1 MLYFWERKS
10 FLKFHFM
17 SRKKNENPVRL
28 VTKSNRLIEARHD
41 FDIWELRIFTKM
53 LMLIGEND
61 RSLDYVIPIK
71 DIIADFELSD
81 SERTYLALREA
92 ADKLLGRKVYIY
104 KHIEAEKWER
114 QATTLIKKYA
124 VPVIKTAT
132 GQFVEVTDKTN
143 YIRIG
148 FDEDVR
154 NLIVD
159 YKNNFT
165 RLNLNVLTKLSV
177 KSFRMY
183 ELLKQ
188 YEDTG
193 FRTIGLDDLREIF
206 NLTGQY
212 NLYGSIKQRIL
223 DKAQRDL
230 DEHADITFTY
240 EEIKRGRAVHRL
252 NFHIHSKNQMSLKAV
267 QNLEKRGEIP
277 PQYLLPAETILPDF
291 YEEIAQ
297 NAVNEWQVNAPVL
310 KKLIVEFPPERL
322 RQAVE
327 VTKQAIAGGKIKGKV
342 AGFFVEAVRSGY
354 TLVPEKP
361 EKPTAKSLNK
371 ADAVAESAAES
382 AKKKQEEKKKQ
393 AYESE
398 RKTILTRLQN
408 DIDLRVQILE
418 EIKRGMFKDFYNK
431 DLSFEDNLEKP
442 AFYGLVATIF
452 KKLVS

>member
-1 MLYFWERKS
+1 
-10 FLKFHFM
+10 M

-81 SERTYLALREA
+81 SERTYMALREA

-124 VPVIKTAT
+124 VPVIKTDT
-132 GQFVEVTDKTN
+132 GQFVEVTDRTN

-193 FRTIGLDDLREIF
+193 FRTIGLDELREIF

-212 NLYGSIKQRIL
+212 NLYGSIKQRII

-230 DEHADITFTY
+230 DEYADITFTY
-240 EEIKRGRAVHRL
+240 DEIKRGRAVHRL
-252 NFHIHSKNQMSLKAV
+252 NFHIHSKNQMSLKAA
-267 QNLEKRGEIP
+267 QNLEKRDNLP
-277 PQYLLPAETILPDF
+277 PQYLMPGEPILPDF

-297 NAVNEWQVNAPVL
+297 SAVNQWQVNATVL
-310 KKLIVEFPPERL
+310 KKLIAEFPQERIK
-322 RQAVE
+322 QAVE
-327 VTKQAIAGGKIKGKV
+327 VTKQAVVAGKIKGKV

-354 TLVPEKP
+354 TITPETPKKTIAKTDKSP
-361 EKPTAKSLNK
+361 EDSAVSL
-371 ADAVAESAAES
+371 AEKAAEA
-382 AKKKQEEKKKQ
+382 AKKRREELKKQ
-393 AYESE
+393 AYEAE
-398 RKTILTRLQN
+398 RQTILIRLQS
-408 DIDLRVQILE
+408 DDDLKERILE
-418 EIKRGMFKDFYNK
+418 EVQRGMFKDFYNGT
-431 DLSFEDNLEKP
+431 LSFEENLQKP

-452 KKLVS
+452 KKIA

>member
-1 MLYFWERKS
+1 
-10 FLKFHFM
+10 M

-81 SERTYLALREA
+81 SERTYMALREA

-124 VPVIKTAT
+124 VPVIKTDT
-132 GQFVEVTDKTN
+132 GQFVEVTDRTN

-193 FRTIGLDDLREIF
+193 FRTIGLDELREIF

-212 NLYGSIKQRIL
+212 NLYGSIKQRII

-230 DEHADITFTY
+230 DEYADITFTY
-240 EEIKRGRAVHRL
+240 DEIKRGRAVHRL
-252 NFHIHSKNQMSLKAV
+252 NFHIHSKNQMSLKAA
-267 QNLEKRGEIP
+267 QNLEKRDNLP
-277 PQYLLPAETILPDF
+277 PQYLMPGEPILPDF

-297 NAVNEWQVNAPVL
+297 SAVNQWQVNAAVL
-310 KKLIVEFPPERL
+310 KKLIAEFPQERIK
-322 RQAVE
+322 QALE
-327 VTKQAIAGGKIKGKV
+327 VTKQAVAGGKIKGKV

-354 TLVPEKP
+354 TIAPETPEKTITKTDKSSKDSAVSLA
-361 EKPTAKSLNK
+361 EK
-371 ADAVAESAAES
+371 AVEA
-382 AKKKQEEKKKQ
+382 AKKSREELKKQ
-393 AYESE
+393 AYEAE
-398 RKTILTRLQN
+398 RQTILIRLQS
-408 DIDLRVQILE
+408 DDELKERILE
-418 EIKRGMFKDFYNK
+418 EVQRGMFKDFYN
-431 DLSFEDNLEKP
+431 DTLSFEENLEKP

-452 KKLVS
+452 KKIA

>member
-1 MLYFWERKS
+1 
-10 FLKFHFM
+10 M

-61 RSLDYVIPIK
+61 VHLDYVIPVK

-193 FRTIGLDDLREIF
+193 FRTMGLDDLREIF

-230 DEHADITFTY
+230 AEHADITFTY
-240 EEIKRGRAVHRL
+240 DEIKQGRAVHRL
-252 NFHIHSKNQMSLKAV
+252 NFHIHSKNQMSLKVA
-267 QNLEKRGEIP
+267 QNLEKRGDTP
-277 PQYLLPAETILPDF
+277 PQYLMPLGHSLPDF

-297 NAVNEWQVNAPVL
+297 IAVKEWQVNVPVL
-310 KKLIVEFPPERL
+310 KKLIAEFPRERL
-322 RQAVE
+322 KQAIE
-327 VTKQAIAGGKIKGKV
+327 ATKQAIERGKIKGKV
-342 AGFFVEAVRSGY
+342 AGFFVEAVRSAY
-354 TLVPEKP
+354 TLAPETPQKKNLKITQKTKDTKLSNV
-361 EKPTAKSLNK
+361 EIAEALAQKDR
-371 ADAVAESAAES
+371 ADQ
-382 AKKKQEEKKKQ
+382 KKQV
-393 AYESE
+393 YETE
-398 RKTILTRLQN
+398 RATVLTHLQK
-408 DIDLRVQILE
+408 DTDLQERILE
-418 EIKRGMFKDFYNK
+418 EIKRGMFKDFYNAA
-431 DLSFEDNLEKP
+431 LSFEDNLDKP

-452 KKLVS
+452 KKLQA

>member
-1 MLYFWERKS
+1 
-10 FLKFHFM
+10 M
-17 SRKKNENPVRL
+17 SSKKNENPVRL

-53 LMLIGEND
+53 LMLIGEED
-61 RSLDYVIPIK
+61 RRLDYVIPIK

-81 SERTYLALREA
+81 SERTYTSLREA

-124 VPVIKTAT
+124 VPVIRTIT

-165 RLNLNVLTKLSV
+165 RLNFSVLTKLST

-193 FRTIGLDDLREIF
+193 FRTMTLEDLREIF
-206 NLTGQY
+206 SLTGQY
-212 NLYGSIKQRIL
+212 NLYGSIKQRII

-230 DEHADITFTY
+230 EEHADITFTY
-240 EEIKRGRAVHRL
+240 DEIKQGRAVQRI
-252 NFHIHSKNQMSLKAV
+252 NFYIRSKNILQFNTEAKDSLTNIIS
-267 QNLEKRGEIP
+267 QSP
-277 PQYLLPAETILPDF
+277 PILKNVPDG
-291 YEEIAQ
+291 YDEIAEYVVKQ
-297 NAVNEWQVNAPVL
+297 WLVNAQVL
-310 KKLIVEFPPERL
+310 KKLMIEFPKERL
-322 RQAVE
+322 IQAVE
-327 VTKQAIAGGKIKGKV
+327 VTKQALEQSKIKGKI

-354 TLVPEKP
+354 TITPETPKKTKTLAPDNEKTKNAETIAKDSLVQQN
-361 EKPTAKSLNK
+361 L
-371 ADAVAESAAES
+371 DAQ
-382 AKKKQEEKKKQ
+382 KRQ
-393 AYESE
+393 AYEIEKAMILKKIKENTQLKE
-398 RKTILTRLQN
+398 RVIE
-408 DIDLRVQILE
+408 DIN
-418 EIKRGMFKDFYNK
+418 RGIFKDFMN
-431 DLSFEDNLEKP
+431 LELTFEENLEKP
-442 AFYGLVATIF
+442 SFYGLVATIV
-452 KKLVS
+452 KKITDI

>member
-1 MLYFWERKS
+1 
-10 FLKFHFM
+10 M

-61 RSLDYVIPIK
+61 VHLDYAIPIK

-104 KHIEAEKWER
+104 KHIEAERWER

-193 FRTIGLDDLREIF
+193 FRTMGLDDLREIF

-230 DEHADITFTY
+230 AEHADITFTY
-240 EEIKRGRAVHRL
+240 DEIKQGRAVHRL
-252 NFHIHSKNQMSLKAV
+252 NFHIHSKNQMSLKVA
-267 QNLEKRGEIP
+267 QNLEKRGDAP
-277 PQYLLPAETILPDF
+277 PQYLLPSGHNMPDF
-291 YEEIAQ
+291 YEEVAQIA
-297 NAVNEWQVNAPVL
+297 VKEWQVNALVL
-310 KKLIVEFPPERL
+310 KKLVAEFPPERL
-322 RQAVE
+322 KQAME
-327 VTKQAIAGGKIKGKV
+327 ATKQAIERGKIKGKV

-354 TLVPEKP
+354 TIAPEIPQK
-361 EKPTAKSLNK
+361 TALK
-371 ADAVAESAAES
+371 A
-382 AKKKQEEKKKQ
+382 AKKVKDTDPSTVEIAEAAAKKDRADQKKQ
-393 AYESE
+393 VYETE
-398 RKTILTRLQN
+398 RATILTHLQK
-408 DIDLRVQILE
+408 DTDLQENILE
-418 EIKRGMFKDFYNK
+418 EIKRGMFKDFYNGT
-431 DLSFEDNLEKP
+431 LSFEDNLEKP

-452 KKLVS
+452 KKLQG

>member
-1 MLYFWERKS
+1 
-10 FLKFHFM
+10 M

-124 VPVIKTAT
+124 VPVIKTDT
-132 GQFVEVTDKTN
+132 GQFVEVTDRTN

-212 NLYGSIKQRIL
+212 NLYGSIKQRII

-230 DEHADITFTY
+230 DEYADITFTY
-240 EEIKRGRAVHRL
+240 DEIKRGRAVHRL
-252 NFHIHSKNQMSLKAV
+252 NFHIHSKNQMSLKAA
-267 QNLEKRGEIP
+267 QNLEKRDNMP
-277 PQYLLPAETILPDF
+277 PQYLLPTEPILPNF

-297 NAVNEWQVNAPVL
+297 CAVNQWQVNVSVL
-310 KKLIVEFPPERL
+310 KKLIAEFPQERL

-327 VTKQAIAGGKIKGKV
+327 VTKQAVEGGKIKGKV

-354 TLVPEKP
+354 TMTPEIPEKKTP
-361 EKPTAKSLNK
+361 KMVKPSKDPTVSLV
-371 ADAVAESAAES
+371 DFAVES
-382 AKKKQEEKKKQ
+382 AKKSSEEHKKQ
-393 AYESE
+393 AYEAE
-398 RKTILTRLQN
+398 RQTILKRLQS
-408 DIDLRVQILE
+408 DYDLKKRILE
-418 EIKRGMFKDFYNK
+418 EVQRGMFKDFYNAA
-431 DLSFEDNLEKP
+431 LSFEDNLEKP

-452 KKLVS
+452 KKIVDK

>member
-1 MLYFWERKS
+1 
-10 FLKFHFM
+10 M
-17 SRKKNENPVRL
+17 SRKKTENPVRL

-53 LMLIGEND
+53 LMLIGEKD
-61 RSLDYVIPIK
+61 THLDYVIPIK

-104 KHIEAEKWER
+104 KHIEGQRWER

-124 VPVIKTAT
+124 VPVIRTVT

-148 FDEDVR
+148 FDEAVR

-177 KSFRMY
+177 KSFRVY

-193 FRTIGLDDLREIF
+193 FRTMALEDLRETF

-230 DEHADITFTY
+230 EEHADITFTY
-240 EEIKRGRAVHRL
+240 DEIKQGRAVQRI
-252 NFHIHSKNQMSLKAV
+252 NFHIRSKNVVKTV
-267 QNLEKRGEIP
+267 QASENRTDSP
-277 PQYLLPAETILPDF
+277 PQYLPASIPISPDF

-297 NAVNEWQVNAPVL
+297 IAVNEWQVNVPIL
-310 KKLIVEFPPERL
+310 KKLLAEFPPERL
-322 RQAVE
+322 RQAIQTTQHAVE
-327 VTKQAIAGGKIKGKV
+327 RGKIKGKI

-354 TLVPEKP
+354 TMAPDLL
-361 EKPTAKSLNK
+361 AKTVKK
-371 ADAVAESAAES
+371 AKEIVIPAQTRPLELAQKSQEDA
-382 AKKKQEEKKKQ
+382 KKQ
-393 AYESE
+393 AYQIE
-398 RKTILTRLQN
+398 RTHILAH
-408 DIDLRVQILE
+408 LE
-418 EIKRGMFKDFYNK
+418 KDRPLCDRIVEDIKRGMFKDFHNPA
-431 DLSFEDNLEKP
+431 LSFESNIENP

-452 KKLVS
+452 KRIVG

>member
-1 MLYFWERKS
+1 
-10 FLKFHFM
+10 M
-17 SRKKNENPVRL
+17 SRKKTENPVRL

-53 LMLIGEND
+53 LMLVGEKD
-61 RSLDYVIPIK
+61 TQLDYLIPIR
-71 DIIADFELSD
+71 DIITDFELSD

-104 KHIEAEKWER
+104 KHIEAERWER

-177 KSFRMY
+177 KSFRVY

-193 FRTIGLDDLREIF
+193 FRTMALDDFREIF

-223 DKAQRDL
+223 EKAKRDL
-230 DEHADITFTY
+230 EEHADITFTY
-240 EEIKRGRAVHRL
+240 DEIKQGRAVQRI
-252 NFHIHSKNQMSLKAV
+252 NFHIHSKNMLKALPG
-267 QNLEKRGEIP
+267 LENRTDTP
-277 PQYLLPAETILPDF
+277 PQYFSASVPILPDF

-297 NAVNEWQVNAPVL
+297 IAVKEWGVNVPVL
-310 KKLIVEFPPERL
+310 KKLVAEFPSERL

-327 VTKQAIAGGKIKGKV
+327 TTKYAIERGKIKGKV
-342 AGFFVEAVRSGY
+342 AGFFVEAVRSAY
-354 TLVPEKP
+354 TIAPEPLAKNLKKAKEIVVPTNTMP
-361 EKPTAKSLNK
+361 I
-371 ADAVAESAAES
+371 DSAQ
-382 AKKKQEEKKKQ
+382 KKQEDAKNQ
-393 AYESE
+393 AYEME
-398 RKTILTRLQN
+398 RVRILNQLQEDTN
-408 DIDLRVQILE
+408 LRDRILE
-418 EIKRGMFKDFYNK
+418 DIQRGIFRDFYNPQ
-431 DLSFEDNLEKP
+431 LSFESNVERP

-452 KKLVS
+452 KKLVG

>member
-1 MLYFWERKS
+1 
-10 FLKFHFM
+10 M

-53 LMLIGEND
+53 LMLIGEKD
-61 RSLDYVIPIK
+61 VHLDYVIPVK

-132 GQFVEVTDKTN
+132 GQFVEVADKTN

-148 FDEDVR
+148 FDEDVK

-193 FRTIGLDDLREIF
+193 FRTILLDDLREIF

-212 NLYGSIKQRIL
+212 TLYGSIKQRL
-223 DKAQRDL
+223 LNKAQRDL
-230 DEHADITFTY
+230 EEHADITFTY
-240 EEIKRGRAVHRL
+240 DEIKKGRAVYRL
-252 NFHIHSKNQMSLKAV
+252 NFHIHSKNQMSLKVA
-267 QNLEKRGEIP
+267 QNLEKRGDAP
-277 PQYLLPAETILPDF
+277 PQYSTPSEQLTPNF
-291 YEEIAQ
+291 YDEIAQ
-297 NAVNEWQVNAPVL
+297 IAVKKWQVNAPVF
-310 KKLIVEFPPERL
+310 KKLIAEFPPERI

-327 VTKQAIAGGKIKGKV
+327 ATSQAIERGKIKGKV

-354 TLVPEKP
+354 TLAPEIPPKTMS
-361 EKPTAKSLNK
+361 KTVKK
-371 ADAVAESAAES
+371 TKDAVLSPAEIVEQSTQKDRAD
-382 AKKKQEEKKKQ
+382 QKKQ
-393 AYESE
+393 AYETE
-398 RKTILTRLQN
+398 RATILTQLQK
-408 DIDLRVQILE
+408 DADLQERILE
-418 EIKRGMFKDFYNK
+418 EIKRGMFKDFYNAV
-431 DLSFEDNLEKP
+431 LSFEANLEKP

-452 KKLVS
+452 KKLVN

>member
-1 MLYFWERKS
+1 
-10 FLKFHFM
+10 M

-61 RSLDYVIPIK
+61 VHLDYAIPIK

-104 KHIEAEKWER
+104 KHIEAERWER

-193 FRTIGLDDLREIF
+193 FRTMGLDDLREIF

-230 DEHADITFTY
+230 AEHADITFTY
-240 EEIKRGRAVHRL
+240 DEIKQGRAVHRL
-252 NFHIHSKNQMSLKAV
+252 NFHIHSKNQMSLKVA
-267 QNLEKRGEIP
+267 QNLEKRGDP
-277 PQYLLPAETILPDF
+277 PSQYLLPSGHNLPDF
-291 YEEIAQ
+291 YEEVAQIA
-297 NAVNEWQVNAPVL
+297 VKEWQVNAPVL
-310 KKLIVEFPPERL
+310 KKLIGDFPPDRI

-327 VTKQAIAGGKIKGKV
+327 ATRQAIERGKIKGKV

-354 TLVPEKP
+354 TIAPETPQKTVL
-361 EKPTAKSLNK
+361 KVTKKAKDTHPSTVEIAEASAQK
-371 ADAVAESAAES
+371 DRADQ
-382 AKKKQEEKKKQ
+382 KKQV
-393 AYESE
+393 YETE
-398 RKTILTRLQN
+398 RATILTHLQK
-408 DIDLRVQILE
+408 DTDLQENILE
-418 EIKRGMFKDFYNK
+418 EIKRGMFKDFYNGT
-431 DLSFEDNLEKP
+431 LSFEDNLEKP

-452 KKLVS
+452 KKLQG

>member
-1 MLYFWERKS
+1 M
-10 FLKFHFM
+10 
-17 SRKKNENPVRL
+17 

-53 LMLIGEND
+53 LMLIGEED
-61 RSLDYVIPIK
+61 RRLDYVIPIK

-81 SERTYLALREA
+81 SERTYTSLREA

-124 VPVIKTAT
+124 VPVIRTIT

-165 RLNLNVLTKLSV
+165 RLNFSVLTKLST

-193 FRTIGLDDLREIF
+193 FRTMTLEDLREIF
-206 NLTGQY
+206 SLTGQY
-212 NLYGSIKQRIL
+212 NLYGSIKQRII

-230 DEHADITFTY
+230 EEHADITFTY
-240 EEIKRGRAVHRL
+240 DEIKQGRAVQRI
-252 NFHIHSKNQMSLKAV
+252 NFYIRSKNILQFNTEAKDSLTNIIS
-267 QNLEKRGEIP
+267 QSP
-277 PQYLLPAETILPDF
+277 PILKNVPDG
-291 YEEIAQ
+291 YDEIAEYVVKQ
-297 NAVNEWQVNAPVL
+297 WLVNAQVL
-310 KKLIVEFPPERL
+310 KKLMIEFPKERL
-322 RQAVE
+322 IQAVE
-327 VTKQAIAGGKIKGKV
+327 VTKQALEQSKIKGKI

-354 TLVPEKP
+354 TITPETPKKTKTLAPDNEKTKNAETIAKDSLVQQN
-361 EKPTAKSLNK
+361 L
-371 ADAVAESAAES
+371 DAQ
-382 AKKKQEEKKKQ
+382 KRQ
-393 AYESE
+393 AYEIEKAMILKKIKENTQLKE
-398 RKTILTRLQN
+398 RVIE
-408 DIDLRVQILE
+408 DIN
-418 EIKRGMFKDFYNK
+418 RGIFKDFMN
-431 DLSFEDNLEKP
+431 LELTFEENLEKP
-442 AFYGLVATIF
+442 SFYGLVATIV
-452 KKLVS
+452 KKITDI

>member
-1 MLYFWERKS
+1 
-10 FLKFHFM
+10 M
-17 SRKKNENPVRL
+17 SSKKNENPVRL

-53 LMLIGEND
+53 LMLIGEED
-61 RSLDYVIPIK
+61 RRLDYVIPIK

-81 SERTYLALREA
+81 SERTYTSLREA

-124 VPVIKTAT
+124 VPVIRTIT

-165 RLNLNVLTKLSV
+165 RLNFSVLTKLST

-193 FRTIGLDDLREIF
+193 FRTMTLEDLREIF
-206 NLTGQY
+206 SLTGQY
-212 NLYGSIKQRIL
+212 NLYGSIKQRII

-230 DEHADITFTY
+230 EEHADITFTY
-240 EEIKRGRAVHRL
+240 DEIKQGRAVQRI
-252 NFHIHSKNQMSLKAV
+252 NFYIRSKNILQFNTEAKDSLTNIIS
-267 QNLEKRGEIP
+267 QSP
-277 PQYLLPAETILPDF
+277 PILKNVPDG
-291 YEEIAQ
+291 YDEIAEYVVKQ
-297 NAVNEWQVNAPVL
+297 WLVNAQVL
-310 KKLIVEFPPERL
+310 KKLMIEFPKERL
-322 RQAVE
+322 IQAVE
-327 VTKQAIAGGKIKGKV
+327 VTKQALEQGKIKGKI

-354 TLVPEKP
+354 TITPETPKKTKTLVPDNEKTKNA
-361 EKPTAKSLNK
+361 ETIAKESLVQQNL
-371 ADAVAESAAES
+371 DAQ
-382 AKKKQEEKKKQ
+382 KRQ
-393 AYESE
+393 AYEIEKSMILKKLKENTQLKE
-398 RKTILTRLQN
+398 RVIE
-408 DIDLRVQILE
+408 DIN
-418 EIKRGMFKDFYNK
+418 RGIFKDFMN
-431 DLSFEDNLEKP
+431 LELTFEENLEKP
-442 AFYGLVATIF
+442 SFYGLVATII
-452 KKLVS
+452 KKITDI

>member
-1 MLYFWERKS
+1 
-10 FLKFHFM
+10 M

-61 RSLDYVIPIK
+61 VHLDYVIPVK

-132 GQFVEVTDKTN
+132 GQFVEVADKTN

-193 FRTIGLDDLREIF
+193 FRTILLDDLREIF

-212 NLYGSIKQRIL
+212 TLYGSIKQRLL

-230 DEHADITFTY
+230 EEYADITFTY
-240 EEIKRGRAVHRL
+240 DEIKKGRAVHRL
-252 NFHIHSKNQMSLKAV
+252 NFHIHSKNQMSLKVA
-267 QNLEKRGEIP
+267 QNLEKRGDAP
-277 PQYLLPAETILPDF
+277 PQYFPLSEHPVPDF

-297 NAVNEWQVNAPVL
+297 IAVKEWQVNAPVL
-310 KKLIVEFPPERL
+310 KKLMVEFPIDRI

-327 VTKQAIAGGKIKGKV
+327 ATNQAIERGKIKGKV
-342 AGFFVEAVRSGY
+342 AGFFVEAVRSAY
-354 TLVPEKP
+354 TLAPETPQKTMS
-361 EKPTAKSLNK
+361 KTVKKSKDTVLSPAEIVEQSTQK
-371 ADAVAESAAES
+371 DRAD
-382 AKKKQEEKKKQ
+382 QKKQ
-393 AYESE
+393 AYEAE
-398 RKTILTRLQN
+398 RATILTHLQK
-408 DIDLRVQILE
+408 DTDLQARILE
-418 EIKRGMFKDFYNK
+418 EIKRGMFKDFYNTT
-431 DLSFEDNLEKP
+431 LSFEDNLEKP

-452 KKLVS
+452 KKLKAL